1 MNRTKLRALSD
12 REFQRQAGEPAAPPT
27 KKRFRAMSLSL
38 ARYDAGWDRK
48 RGSAARMMAVV
59 LRESDLELTE
69 RVCASPQS
77 ATTYRGAAEWL
88 AGEAQH
94 LRKHVRH
101 LDSAAGRLSV
111 VLERCGQAAGP
122 G

>member
-12 REFQRQAGEPAAPPT
+12 REFQRQAGEPVILPT
-27 KKRFRAMSLSL
+27 TKRFKAMSLSL
-38 ARYDAGWDRK
+38 ARYDSGWDRK
-48 RGSAARMMAVV
+48 RGSAARMMAVI
-59 LRESDLELTE
+59 LRESDQQLTE
-69 RVCASPQS
+69 RVCANPQS

-111 VLERCGQAAGP
+111 VLERCGQVAGL